1 MGDLPEKQLEETE
14 TVKEHIEPVEEHL
27 GESATDAIAYNDLS
41 RRDVRALI
49 FYLLYAAESFDYQE
63 SLDSIVSN
71 FNNGFDLDIPMESE
85 VVSVAQRIID
95 MKGELDEEYK
105 PLLSNW
111 RFDRVGVAT
120 KLILRF
126 ATWELQVSDTDPR
139 IIINEAVELAK
150 GFAEKDAYKFVNGIL
165 DKLVKKMGKEPA

>member
-1 MGDLPEKQLEETE
+1 MAKMGDAPEKHIT
-14 TVKEHIEPVEEHL
+14 TVEAIEKNI

-63 SLDSIVSN
+63 SLESIVNN
-71 FNNGFDLDIPMESE
+71 FNSGFDLDIPMESE
-85 VVSVAQRIID
+85 VVSVAQQIID
-95 MKGELDEEYK
+95 MRDELDEVYK

-126 ATWELQVSDTDPR
+126 ATWELQGSGTDPR

-165 DKLVKKMGKEPA
+165 DKLVKKVGKEPE